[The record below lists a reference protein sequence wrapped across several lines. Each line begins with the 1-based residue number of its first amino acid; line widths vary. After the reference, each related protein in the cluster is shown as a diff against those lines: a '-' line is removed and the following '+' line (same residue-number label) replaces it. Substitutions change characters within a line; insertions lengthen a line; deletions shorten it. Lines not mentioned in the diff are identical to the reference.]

1 MSSAVIEKLTP
12 RHRRM
17 MEMLVLEGAT
27 QVRVCEEFDITQSR
41 LSLLTRAPLWVQAV
55 VEMERDLREE
65 QRLRIQSLVP
75 AAIEALAQLVR
86 DETDGR
92 LRLSS
97 AKEILDRG
105 GFSVVTKLDVTERVD
120 PVALL
125 ESLKSV
131 REQRESLEKELGLS
145 EGK

>member
-1 MSSAVIEKLTP
+1 M
-12 RHRRM
+12 
-17 MEMLVLEGAT
+17 
-27 QVRVCEEFDITQSR
+27 
-41 LSLLTRAPLWVQAV
+41 
-55 VEMERDLREE
+55 
-65 QRLRIQSLVP
+65 
-75 AAIEALAQLVR
+75 R

-125 ESLKSV
+125 ESRKSV
-131 REQRESLEKELGLS
+131 REQRELLEKELGLS